1 MGTTTQKLTLSV
13 AFGVS
18 GLLSVSC
25 NSTPAPAEE
34 PVATEAA
41 TTSTTLSLPV
51 GEAAAAETQIA
62 DKPAPAAA
70 DPYADRAA
78 PFSKETVEALESQL
92 KPLDN
97 IPVPGEA
104 LPPPNDKGVAQ
115 RS

>member
-1 MGTTTQKLTLSV
+1 MGTTTQKLTLSA
-13 AFGVS
+13 AFGIA
-18 GLLSVSC
+18 GLLSASC

-34 PVATEAA
+34 PVATEEA
-41 TTSTTLSLPV
+41 TTSTTLSLPA
-51 GEAAAAETQIA
+51 GEAAAAETQTA
-62 DKPAPAAA
+62 DEPAPTAA

-104 LPPPNDKGVAQ
+104 LPPPNDQGVVR